1 MAKSVRIEIDDKG
14 VVKVDFSGYAGDSCL
29 QDEAKLRQI
38 LEEMGLQMEVQA
50 ERMKPERFSEPIV
63 EEIKH
68 RRTG

>member
-29 QDEAKLRQI
+29 QDEAKLRRS
-38 LEEMGLQMEVQA
+38 LEQMGLQTEVQT
-50 ERMKPERFSEPIV
+50 ERMKLERLSEPIV